1 MLRIALRG
9 MTLIDNPILGLIDL
23 IMFDSRLFVRAL
35 ARRQS

>member
-9 MTLIDNPILGLIDL
+9 MTLIDHPILGLIDL
-23 IMFDSRLFVRAL
+23 IMFDPRLFVRPL